1 MFGKIIEQIKFPV
14 TSTINRS
21 KEETIKKGLIKLLIL
36 SAIFAIINVINTL
49 SSIFSKYSSKGW
61 YSYLDKD
68 VLKERRWEA
77 IKDAGLIGAFF
88 KTVLIIAVAIGVVA
102 FLLWVISKIVK
113 SKKEYS
119 ETLSMTN
126 SFMTIIAAGS
136 ILNLIISLIF
146 APLGLILMFMVS
158 IYAGYTL
165 IYAYRDSLE
174 IESADKLVIVTTG
187 VFTVI
192 LVIVIILLCAII
204 GVSLKNISAIS
215 DLIKL
220 F

>member
-21 KEETIKKGLIKLLIL
+21 KEETIKKGLIKLSIL

-88 KTVLIIAVAIGVVA
+88 KTVLIIAVVIGVVA

-113 SKKEYS
+113 CKKEYS

-146 APLGLILMFMVS
+146 APLGLILMFMIS

-174 IESADKLVIVTTG
+174 IENADKLVIVTTG

-204 GVSLKNISAIS
+204 GVSLKNISAIT

>member
-102 FLLWVISKIVK
+102 FLL
-113 SKKEYS
+113 
-119 ETLSMTN
+119 
-126 SFMTIIAAGS
+126 
-136 ILNLIISLIF
+136 
-146 APLGLILMFMVS
+146 
-158 IYAGYTL
+158 
-165 IYAYRDSLE
+165 
-174 IESADKLVIVTTG
+174 
-187 VFTVI
+187 
-192 LVIVIILLCAII
+192 
-204 GVSLKNISAIS
+204 
-215 DLIKL
+215 
-220 F
+220 

>member
-88 KTVLIIAVAIGVVA
+88 KTVLIIAVVIGVVA

-113 SKKEYS
+113 CKKEYS

-126 SFMTIIAAGS
+126 NFMTIIAAGS

-146 APLGLILMFMVS
+146 APLGLILMFMIS

-174 IESADKLVIVTTG
+174 IENADKLVIVTTG

-204 GVSLKNISAIS
+204 GVSLKNISAIT

>member
-204 GVSLKNISAIS
+204 GVSLKNISAIT

>member
-1 MFGKIIEQIKFPV
+1 
-14 TSTINRS
+14 
-21 KEETIKKGLIKLLIL
+21 
-36 SAIFAIINVINTL
+36 
-49 SSIFSKYSSKGW
+49 
-61 YSYLDKD
+61 
-68 VLKERRWEA
+68 
-77 IKDAGLIGAFF
+77 
-88 KTVLIIAVAIGVVA
+88 
-102 FLLWVISKIVK
+102 
-113 SKKEYS
+113 
-119 ETLSMTN
+119 MTN

-204 GVSLKNISAIS
+204 GVSLKNISAIT